1 MNSNERR
8 ENLLHILKTSNK
20 PVKGGDLA
28 KELNV
33 TRQVVVKDIGLL
45 RASGID
51 ILATSTGYMINQPIS
66 PPPLSFQIKCKNH
79 TTENHLLSELQ
90 TIIDL
95 GGKIKDV
102 IVEHPTYGSI
112 KAELNISSNRD
123 LRKFIEKSKSHDF
136 KQLSSLSKDYHIHT
150 IEVPDKDTLEEIKK
164 ELEEK
169 DILF

>member
-1 MNSNERR
+1 MSSNERR
-8 ENLLHILKTSNK
+8 EKLLEILKEADG
-20 PVKGGDLA
+20 PVKGS
-28 KELNV
+28 ELSV
-33 TRQVVVKDIGLL
+33 KLDVSRQVIVKDIALL
-45 RASGID
+45 RASGVE
-51 ILATSTGYMINQPIS
+51 ILATSNGYIILN
-66 PPPLSFQIKCKNH
+66 LVKNEFQIKCKNH

-123 LRKFIEKSKSHDF
+123 LKKFIEKSKSHDF

>member
-1 MNSNERR
+1 MNSNEIR
-8 ENLLHILKTSNK
+8 EKLLHILKISDK

-33 TRQVVVKDIGLL
+33 TRQIVVKDIGLL
-45 RASGID
+45 RVSGID
-51 ILATSTGYMINQPIS
+51 ILATSTGYMIYNLKDQE
-66 PPPLSFQIKCKNH
+66 FQIKCKNH
-79 TTENHLLSELQ
+79 NTDNHLLSELQ
-90 TIIDL
+90 TIVDL

-136 KQLSSLSKDYHIHT
+136 TQLSSLSKDYHIHT

>member
-51 ILATSTGYMINQPIS
+51 ILATSTGYMIYDLKDQE
-66 PPPLSFQIKCKNH
+66 FQIKCKNH

-102 IVEHPTYGSI
+102 IVEHPTSGSI

-150 IEVPDKDTLEEIKK
+150 IEVPDKDTFEEIKK